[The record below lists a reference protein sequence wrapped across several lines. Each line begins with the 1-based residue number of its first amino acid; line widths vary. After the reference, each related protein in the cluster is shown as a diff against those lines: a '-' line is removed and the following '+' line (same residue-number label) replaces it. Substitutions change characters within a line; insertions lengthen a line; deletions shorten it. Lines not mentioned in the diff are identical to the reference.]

1 MRPSGDRKWVHFVKL
16 GRAAGKSFVS
26 MIYIKGDG
34 CTMPQNGFVSYLAAA
49 PTDWLPISRA
59 STGRTARRCYNKILP
74 DILVSV
80 MFLSIK
86 EMELRKVRFDET
98 FQPGQI
104 DFSDEDLTQSAPLRV
119 TGSAELLAHSG
130 GEIRVQGEYKG
141 ELTAEC
147 DRCLA
152 QTRFPLD
159 SGFDLFYRPMSDIA
173 HDEEVE
179 IDEGETELGFYEGA
193 GMQLEDILREQV
205 LLALPMQRVCREDCK
220 GICPVCGKNRNETA
234 CACKVVTADDRWGAL
249 RNLEP

>member
-1 MRPSGDRKWVHFVKL
+1 
-16 GRAAGKSFVS
+16 
-26 MIYIKGDG
+26 
-34 CTMPQNGFVSYLAAA
+34 MPQNGFVSHFDA
-49 PTDWLPISRA
+49 PRTYRLPISRA
-59 STGRTARRCYNKILP
+59 SADRTAGRCYNEILP

-104 DFSDEDLTQSAPLRV
+104 DFSGEDLTQSAPLRV

-130 GEIRVQGEYKG
+130 GEIRIQGKYTG
-141 ELTAEC
+141 ELAAEC

-159 SGFDLFYRPMSDIA
+159 SSFDLFYRPMSDIA
-173 HDEEVE
+173 RDEEVE

-193 GMQLEDILREQV
+193 GMELEDILREQV

-234 CACKVVTADDRWGAL
+234 CDCKVDTADDRWGAL